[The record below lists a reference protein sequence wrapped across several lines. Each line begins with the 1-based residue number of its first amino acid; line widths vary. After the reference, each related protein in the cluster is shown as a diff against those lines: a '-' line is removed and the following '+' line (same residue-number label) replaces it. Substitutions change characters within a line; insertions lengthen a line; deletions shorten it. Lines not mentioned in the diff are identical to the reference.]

1 MKLHPLLRLLIV
13 GTGIVGLG
21 IVGCDQQ
28 RNFGA
33 DAGQQSN
40 TNQVETKTSGMPQ
53 GATTETQTRALDV
66 PYVPTPPAVVEEML
80 QIANVTGD
88 DILYDLGSGDGR
100 IVITAAKKFGTRG
113 VGVDID
119 PQRVQEANQNA
130 QEAGVSD
137 RVEFREQDL
146 FETDF
151 SNATV
156 VTLYLLPEVNLRLRP
171 RLLEQLKPGTRVVS
185 HQFDMGDWK
194 PEKVVEVEGR
204 TIYYWV
210 VPEKAS

>member
-1 MKLHPLLRLLIV
+1 
-13 GTGIVGLG
+13 
-21 IVGCDQQ
+21 
-28 RNFGA
+28 
-33 DAGQQSN
+33 
-40 TNQVETKTSGMPQ
+40 
-53 GATTETQTRALDV
+53 
-66 PYVPTPPAVVEEML
+66 
-80 QIANVTGD
+80 
-88 DILYDLGSGDGR
+88 
-100 IVITAAKKFGTRG
+100 
-113 VGVDID
+113 VDID

-137 RVEFREQDL
+137 RVEFREEDL

-156 VTLYLLPEVNLRLRP
+156 VTLYLLPEVNMRLRP